1 MNDQSKIDMR
11 QITTPEQEAE
21 LGERMLKMAKID
33 AHKTRARDGSS
44 DNLKSNKPD
53 AYVVTGRKLHP
64 RTILIRRLNDEGL
77 SNQEISQEIGLRV
90 GAVNEVLRD
99 YKK

>member
-1 MNDQSKIDMR
+1 MTDKSKIDMR
-11 QITTPEQEAE
+11 QITTPDQEAE

-64 RTILIRRLNDEGL
+64 RTILIRRLSDLGL
-77 SNQEISQEIGLRV
+77 SSQEISQEVGLRV

>member
-11 QITTPEQEAE
+11 QIKRPEQEAE
-21 LGERMLKMAKID
+21 LGKRMLKMAKID
-33 AHKTRARDGSS
+33 AQKTRARDGNS

-53 AYVVTGRKLHP
+53 AYAVTGRKLHP
-64 RTILIRRLNDEGL
+64 RTILIRRLNDLGL
-77 SNQEISQEIGLRV
+77 SSQEISQQVGLRV

>member
-11 QITTPEQEAE
+11 QITTPEQEAD
-21 LGERMLKMAKID
+21 LGKRMLKMAKID
-33 AHKTRARDGSS
+33 AHKTRARDGNS
-44 DNLKSNKPD
+44 DSLKSNKPD

-64 RTILIRRLNDEGL
+64 RTILIRRLNDLGL
-77 SNQEISQEIGLRV
+77 SSQEISQEVGLRV
-90 GAVNEVLRD
+90 GAVNELLRD

>member
-11 QITTPEQEAE
+11 QITTSEQEAE
-21 LGERMLKMAKID
+21 LGELMLKMAKID
-33 AHKTRARDGSS
+33 SHKTRARDGDS

-53 AYVVTGRKLHP
+53 AYAVTGKKLHP

-77 SNQEISQEIGLRV
+77 SNQEISQEVGLRV

-99 YKK
+99 YKR

>member
-1 MNDQSKIDMR
+1 MNDQRKINMR
-11 QITTPEQEAE
+11 EVTTPEQEAE

-33 AHKTRARDGSS
+33 AHKIRARDGSHQ
-44 DNLKSNKPD
+44 NVKANKPD
-53 AYVVTGRKLHP
+53 AYFVTGRKLYP
-64 RTILIRRLNDEGL
+64 RTILIRRLSDEGL

>member
-11 QITTPEQEAE
+11 QITTPDQEAE

-33 AHKTRARDGSS
+33 AHKTRARDGNSN
-44 DNLKSNKPD
+44 NLKSNKPD
-53 AYVVTGRKLHP
+53 AYPVTGRKLHP

-99 YKK
+99 YRK

>member
-33 AHKTRARDGSS
+33 AHKTRARDGSHE
-44 DNLKSNKPD
+44 NVKTNKPN
-53 AYVVTGRKLHP
+53 AYSATGRKLHP
-64 RTILIRRLNDEGL
+64 RTILIRRLSDLGL
-77 SNQEISQEIGLRV
+77 SSQEISQEVGLRI
-90 GAVNEVLRD
+90 GAVNEVIRD

>member
-1 MNDQSKIDMR
+1 MNYQSKIDMR

-44 DNLKSNKPD
+44 NNLKANKPD
-53 AYVVTGRKLHP
+53 AYSVTGRKLNP
-64 RTILIRRLNDEGL
+64 STILIRRLNDLGL
-77 SNQEISQEIGLRV
+77 SNQEISQEVGLRL

>member
-21 LGERMLKMAKID
+21 LGELMLKMAKID
-33 AHKTRARDGSS
+33 SHKTRARDGSHE
-44 DNLKSNKPD
+44 NVKTNKPD
-53 AYVVTGRKLHP
+53 AYSVTGRKLHP

-77 SNQEISQEIGLRV
+77 SSQEISQEVGLRV

>member
-53 AYVVTGRKLHP
+53 AYFVTGRKLHP

>member
-33 AHKTRARDGSS
+33 AHKTRARDGNS
-44 DNLKSNKPD
+44 DNLKNNKPD
-53 AYVVTGRKLHP
+53 AYSVTGRKLHP
-64 RTILIRRLNDEGL
+64 RTILIRRLNDLGL
-77 SNQEISQEIGLRV
+77 SSQEISQEVGLRL

-99 YKK
+99 YRK

>member
-1 MNDQSKIDMR
+1 MNDHSKIDMR

-33 AHKTRARDGSS
+33 AHKTHARDGNS
-44 DNLKSNKPD
+44 NKFKANKPD
-53 AYVVTGRKLHP
+53 AYSVTGRRLNP
-64 RTILIRRLNDEGL
+64 RTILIRRLNDLGL
-77 SNQEISQEIGLRV
+77 SSQEISQEVGLRV
-90 GAVNEVLRD
+90 GAVNEALRD

>member
-44 DNLKSNKPD
+44 NNLKANKPD
-53 AYVVTGRKLHP
+53 AYSVTGRKLNP
-64 RTILIRRLNDEGL
+64 RTILIRRLNDLGL
-77 SNQEISQEIGLRV
+77 SNQEISQEVGLRL
-90 GAVNEVLRD
+90 GADNEVLRD

>member
-11 QITTPEQEAE
+11 QITTPKQEAE

-64 RTILIRRLNDEGL
+64 RTILIRRLNDLGL
-77 SNQEISQEIGLRV
+77 SNQEISQEVGLRV